1 VQKERVW
8 LLYRKTKENT
18 VMGKGLLWH
27 NIIVSETHVAISIF
41 EESNI
46 TKIPF
51 YLLYET
57 MDTTLIYCE
66 Q

>member
-1 VQKERVW
+1 
-8 LLYRKTKENT
+8 
-18 VMGKGLLWH
+18 MGKGLLWH
-27 NIIVSETHVAISIF
+27 NIIVSDTHVAISIF

-51 YLLYET
+51 YLLCET
-57 MDTTLIYCE
+57 MDTKLIYCE